1 MRAEGL
7 EPPRLSPP
15 GPKPG
20 ASTSSATPAC
30 TQPTRVIAHECIVR
44 AGMAERDPNVIIEHP
59 NREKASSKATKAV
72 VLLLLLGSAG
82 LVAIVTVGGWSA
94 LEGAKALQIAY
105 ILLYLVMAYFVARW
119 NRGVLP
125 VAAAL
130 AIVLLIFA
138 AVAGPEWF
146 ARAKAGFNEP
156 TLNENVPGLVT
167 FIIVPVQ
174 IFLIA
179 FAMRGFQQAWNVE
192 VERYP
197 DGSSGTVS

>member
-1 MRAEGL
+1 
-7 EPPRLSPP
+7 
-15 GPKPG
+15 
-20 ASTSSATPAC
+20 
-30 TQPTRVIAHECIVR
+30 
-44 AGMAERDPNVIIEHP
+44 MAERDPNVIIEHP

-72 VLLLLLGSAG
+72 VLLLLLATAG
-82 LVAIVTVGGWSA
+82 LVAIVTVGGWKA
-94 LEGAKALQIAY
+94 LEGAKILQIAY
-105 ILLYLVMAYFVARW
+105 ILLYLVMAYFVWRW

-146 ARAKAGFNEP
+146 ARDKDGFNNP
-156 TLNENVPGLVT
+156 ALNENVLGLIT

-197 DGSSGTVS
+197 DGTTAKVT

>member
-1 MRAEGL
+1 
-7 EPPRLSPP
+7 
-15 GPKPG
+15 
-20 ASTSSATPAC
+20 
-30 TQPTRVIAHECIVR
+30 
-44 AGMAERDPNVIIEHP
+44 MAERDPNVQIEHP

-72 VLLLLLGSAG
+72 VLLLLIGSAV
-82 LVAIVTVGGWSA
+82 LVAIVTVGGWDA
-94 LEGAKALQIAY
+94 LEGAKILQIAY
-105 ILLYLVMAYFVARW
+105 IILYAVMAYFVARW

-146 ARAKAGFNEP
+146 ARDKDGFNNP
-156 TLNENVPGLVT
+156 ALDENVLVQ
-167 FIIVPVQ
+167 V
-174 IFLIA
+174 FLIA

-197 DGSSGTVS
+197 DGSSATVS

>member
-1 MRAEGL
+1 MVAR
-7 EPPRLSPP
+7 
-15 GPKPG
+15 
-20 ASTSSATPAC
+20 
-30 TQPTRVIAHECIVR
+30 
-44 AGMAERDPNVIIEHP
+44 GMAKGEEREGYVIEHP

-72 VLLLLLGSAG
+72 VVLLLLVSA
-82 LVAIVTVGGWSA
+82 AIMIIITIGGWNT
-94 LEGAKALQIAY
+94 LEGAKPVQIGYIALY
-105 ILLYLVMAYFVARW
+105 FVMAYFIFRW

-130 AIVLLIFA
+130 AIILLIFA
-138 AVAGPEWF
+138 AVAGPAWF
-146 ARAKAGFNEP
+146 DRDKAGFNEP
-156 TLNENVPGLVT
+156 TLNENVLGLIT

-197 DGSSGTVS
+197 DGTTAKVS

>member
-1 MRAEGL
+1 
-7 EPPRLSPP
+7 
-15 GPKPG
+15 
-20 ASTSSATPAC
+20 
-30 TQPTRVIAHECIVR
+30 
-44 AGMAERDPNVIIEHP
+44 MADRDPNVIIEHP
-59 NREKASSKATKAV
+59 NRGKASSKATKAV
-72 VLLLLLGSAG
+72 VLLLLIGTAV
-82 LVAIVTVGGWSA
+82 LVTIVTIGGWDA
-94 LEGAKALQIAY
+94 LEGAKILQIGY
-105 ILLYLVMAYFVARW
+105 VLLYLVMAFFVARW

-146 ARAKAGFNEP
+146 ARDKDGFNDP
-156 TLNENVPGLVT
+156 ALNENVLGLVT

-197 DGSSGTVS
+197 DGSAATVS

>member
-1 MRAEGL
+1 
-7 EPPRLSPP
+7 
-15 GPKPG
+15 
-20 ASTSSATPAC
+20 
-30 TQPTRVIAHECIVR
+30 
-44 AGMAERDPNVIIEHP
+44 MAERDPNVIIEHP

-72 VLLLLLGSAG
+72 VLFLLLASAF
-82 LVAIVTVGGWSA
+82 LVLLVTVGGWSA
-94 LEGAKALQIAY
+94 LEGAKILQLAY
-105 ILLYLVMAYFVARW
+105 IALYLVMAYFVARW

-130 AIVLLIFA
+130 AIILLIFA
-138 AVAGPEWF
+138 AVAGPAWF
-146 ARAKAGFNEP
+146 DRDKAGFNEP
-156 TLNENVPGLVT
+156 TLNENVLGLIT

-197 DGSSGTVS
+197 DGTTAKVS

>member
-1 MRAEGL
+1 M
-7 EPPRLSPP
+7 
-15 GPKPG
+15 
-20 ASTSSATPAC
+20 
-30 TQPTRVIAHECIVR
+30 
-44 AGMAERDPNVIIEHP
+44 IEHP

-72 VLLLLLGSAG
+72 VLLLLVGSAV
-82 LVAIVTVGGWSA
+82 LVSIVTVGGWAA
-94 LEGAKALQIAY
+94 LEGAKILQIGY
-105 ILLYLVMAYFVARW
+105 IVLYVVMAYFVGRW

-146 ARAKAGFNEP
+146 TRDKTGFNNP
-156 TLNENVPGLVT
+156 GLSENVLGLVT
-167 FIIVPVQ
+167 FLIVPVQ
-174 IFLIA
+174 VFLIA

-197 DGSSGTVS
+197 DGSSAQVS

>member
-1 MRAEGL
+1 
-7 EPPRLSPP
+7 
-15 GPKPG
+15 
-20 ASTSSATPAC
+20 
-30 TQPTRVIAHECIVR
+30 
-44 AGMAERDPNVIIEHP
+44 MAERDPNVVIEHP

-72 VLLLLLGSAG
+72 VLFLLLATVF
-82 LVAIVTVGGWSA
+82 LVLLVTIGGWSA
-94 LEGAKALQIAY
+94 LEGAKFLQIAY
-105 ILLYLVMAYFVARW
+105 VALYLVMAYFVARW

-130 AIVLLIFA
+130 AIILLIFA
-138 AVAGPEWF
+138 AVAGPAWF
-146 ARAKAGFNEP
+146 DRDKAGFTEP
-156 TLNENVPGLVT
+156 PLNENVLGLIT

-197 DGSSGTVS
+197 DGSTAKVS